1 MTEQEEILIR
11 DLGKL
16 SPERTLTDTQ
26 LEQLRIFEENLIE
39 WNRVMNLTAI
49 TEPDQIYGKHF
60 LDSMT
65 MVRIEQ
71 EAGIPKTPDKKK
83 PFRIID
89 VGTGAGFPGL
99 VLAILYPDL
108 SVTLMDSLNKRIS
121 FLTDTAEKAKIT
133 NVTCIHAR
141 AEELA
146 RNKEHRE
153 QYDLAVSRAV
163 ANLSTLSEYCLPFV
177 KVGGTFVAYK
187 SEKIEEELPAGEKA
201 LKILGGKIAKKDDFT
216 ITEGGEE
223 VRRSLVL
230 VKKEKQ
236 TPKAYPRKAGTPAK
250 EPLGTK

>member
-1 MTEQEEILIR
+1 MTEQEETLIR
-11 DLGKL
+11 DLEKL
-16 SPERTLTDTQ
+16 NPERTLTETQ
-26 LEQLRIFEENLIE
+26 LKQLRIFEENLIE

-65 MVRIEQ
+65 MVRIEK

-83 PFRIID
+83 PLRIID

-121 FLTDTAEKAKIT
+121 FLEDTVKKAKIM

-177 KVGGTFVAYK
+177 KVGGSFVAYK

-230 VKKEKQ
+230 IRKEKQ